1 MPDKL
6 LDIAIYI
13 LSIPP
18 DNNMS
23 VVDVFNKW
31 SSVTKYKVNDED
43 ELRII
48 LLYID
53 AARKYDRDALQAAV
67 NVDLK
72 TKGDILS

>member
-13 LSIPP
+13 LNNSSAK
-18 DNNMS
+18 NMS
-23 VVDVFNKW
+23 VIDIFNEWASK
-31 SSVTKYKVNDED
+31 TKYKINDED

-53 AARKYDRDALQAAV
+53 AAKSYDRDALQAAV
-67 NVDLK
+67 NVDLENRRE
-72 TKGDILS
+72 